1 MKFALNAHP
10 SSNARLNDDMRKS
23 IIPCMA
29 HPIYDSKEL
38 NMHVRS
44 VTIVAIELEEPK
56 SLRVPPYTFKT

>member
-1 MKFALNAHP
+1 
-10 SSNARLNDDMRKS
+10 
-23 IIPCMA
+23 MA

-56 SLRVPPYTFKT
+56 SLRVSPYTFKT